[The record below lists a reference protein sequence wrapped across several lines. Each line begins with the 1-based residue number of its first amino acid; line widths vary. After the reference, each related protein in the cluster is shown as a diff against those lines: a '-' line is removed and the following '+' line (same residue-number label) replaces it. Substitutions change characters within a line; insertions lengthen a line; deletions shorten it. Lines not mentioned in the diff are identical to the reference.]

1 MWLRVNGTSKH
12 TKFEPVENSSGYR
25 VNTTS
30 VMRVFKVFLVGN
42 KDSSTMVYNSAAKEA
57 IIRLLATVAISL

>member
-12 TKFEPVENSSGYR
+12 TKFEPVENLSGYR

-30 VMRVFKVFLVGN
+30 VMRVFKEFVVGN
-42 KDSSTMVYNSAAKEA
+42 KGSSTMVYNSAAKEA
-57 IIRLLATVAISL
+57 IIRLLATVAINV